1 MSDNF
6 KNLLKLL
13 DDDNEQSASIAMAEL
28 LQQDDPRLERILR
41 SLQETSDAKLR
52 RRIHQLQSAIIKRRN
67 RRQLGEA
74 LERNEVSLLE
84 GILRLHL
91 LWFDND
97 TRGEISDQWND
108 FLAEI
113 GKRSCSTPRRL
124 LLHLQKKFTCSPSFM
139 EDMNADQICIGTI
152 LEDGFAT
159 DFMCCIIAK
168 LAGEHFNMP
177 FDVVRF
183 QGEFVLLRDGTLY
196 SPSHQWGEMPN
207 PEPGIHIWRT
217 EELLSLVSAMLF
229 SCAVSSDSFRYI
241 YTIGS
246 CMLHNRSDLKF
257 LPYPYGGTTNGGNA

>member
-124 LLHLQKKFTCSPSFM
+124 LLQLQKKFTCS
-139 EDMNADQICIGTI
+139 
-152 LEDGFAT
+152 AT
-159 DFMCCIIAK
+159 RNGRLTPEIIWKISLSWMYISTLHSIRIHCFRQPCNSPTLIINGIVKIWQANTPITQC
-168 LAGEHFNMP
+168 LASTP
-177 FDVVRF
+177 
-183 QGEFVLLRDGTLY
+183 
-196 SPSHQWGEMPN
+196 
-207 PEPGIHIWRT
+207 
-217 EELLSLVSAMLF
+217 
-229 SCAVSSDSFRYI
+229 VSSS
-241 YTIGS
+241 
-246 CMLHNRSDLKF
+246 
-257 LPYPYGGTTNGGNA
+257 